1 MLYQEENPPT
11 KFVQIDTI
19 SRPVSITL
27 FTHIRYKGSVKL
39 FYNDNLIQHLNI
51 TTECPSNSN
60 VVSRR
65 KCLSKSVQSNVRF
78 LLHVLLI

>member
-27 FTHIRYKGSVKL
+27 FTHIRAQSS
-39 FYNDNLIQHLNI
+39 FFIMTTWYNI
-51 TTECPSNSN
+51 
-60 VVSRR
+60 
-65 KCLSKSVQSNVRF
+65 
-78 LLHVLLI
+78 